1 LGASFVRLARH
12 WQLLSRQ
19 RDGSV
24 LAVLFQR
31 RRLLHYSGHLVRSF
45 VNGRR
50 SLVLRNVEGCEDL
63 QLRMPTTDE
72 QLAIDTSAHLTE
84 SRIVWASYTGARRKS
99 AKPKIAKSCWV

>member
-50 SLVLRNVEGCEDL
+50 SLVLRDVEGCDDFL
-63 QLRMPTTDE
+63 LPFRC
-72 QLAIDTSAHLTE
+72 
-84 SRIVWASYTGARRKS
+84 RRELFFVLERL
-99 AKPKIAKSCWV
+99 IELIR